1 MDERKAFFKNFVR
14 CLNKSVP
21 YEDRKALALQT
32 LRTRYGQEKTLMASE
47 DRLLSGVFQHRAGEF
62 PWGTS
67 KKDRV
72 EARARKRKHAN
83 SSASMPSVL
92 PSEPLVINLLDVK
105 EEEVQVGRRLR
116 RFSDR
121 PRVLLTD
128 SSHGIRRSPFAAR
141 RCWASP
147 QSHPFGWSGD
157 VVRGCGWSQ
166 VPW

>member
-1 MDERKAFFKNFVR
+1 MEVRKAFFKNFVR
-14 CLNKSVP
+14 CLHKSVP

-47 DRLLSGVFQHRAGEF
+47 DRLLSGVFQHRGGEF

-72 EARARKRKHAN
+72 EARARKREHAN

-128 SSHGIRRSPFAAR
+128 SSHGIQRSSFAAKRCWWPSTHSSNQSRRSNNSERP
-141 RCWASP
+141 STLP
-147 QSHPFGWSGD
+147 T
-157 VVRGCGWSQ
+157 
-166 VPW
+166 

>member
-1 MDERKAFFKNFVR
+1 
-14 CLNKSVP
+14 
-21 YEDRKALALQT
+21 
-32 LRTRYGQEKTLMASE
+32 MASE

-67 KKDRV
+67 KKDRE

-92 PSEPLVINLLDVK
+92 PSEALVINLLDVK

-116 RFSDR
+116 RLRRFLNR

-128 SSHGIRRSPFAAR
+128 SSHGIRRSSFAAK

-157 VVRGCGWSQ
+157 VVR
-166 VPW
+166 VR